1 MHDYLTGIPLNY
13 KGFVFKK
20 QTTSG
25 FSKEW
30 GFFSIVYFDIFH
42 LGNLHLGSIW
52 WDDHQRVEMWL
63 LISKLF
69 QNTSLHPNSCIDF
82 PIYLFTLSLWKFVPS
97 LENVHK
103 EIFC

>member
-52 WDDHQRVEMWL
+52 
-63 LISKLF
+63 
-69 QNTSLHPNSCIDF
+69 
-82 PIYLFTLSLWKFVPS
+82 
-97 LENVHK
+97 
-103 EIFC
+103 